1 MNGDGSS
8 VLLNASGIDS
18 RSIFR
23 VPSDIMDIALG
34 IFVGWVVCAILAGV
48 VAGKEKQGTGVLLG
62 FLLGPFGILI
72 AAIVGNRAATERVRL
87 EEMVR
92 HNARRPGYAAA
103 PSTTSK
109 LADVPTTLTIRRD
122 GEIIGTWSLE
132 EVLGYL
138 ETGELVG
145 SDQYLHDPPNGTW
158 RILSR
163 IA

>member
-8 VLLNASGIDS
+8 ELLKASGIDS

-34 IFVGWVVCAILAGV
+34 IFLGWVVCAILAGV

-72 AAIVGNRAATERVRL
+72 AALVGSRAATERARL

-92 HNARRPGYAAA
+92 QNARRPGNAAA

-109 LADVPTTLTIRRD
+109 LADVPTTLTIKRD
-122 GEIIGTWSLE
+122 GQIIGTWSLE

-145 SDQYLHDPPNGTW
+145 SDQYLHDPENGTW